1 MLLDKS
7 IPQLNNLRPY
17 LQIFNAW
24 VASGYQDESCL
35 LQGQALQEVL
45 DWAQGKSLSNLD
57 YQFLVASQELE
68 RRQLQQKLEAKN
80 EELQRL
86 VIIATIDFLTQ
97 VANRRQFEEY
107 LDIQW
112 RRMAREKQPLSLIL
126 VDVDFF
132 KSYNDT
138 YGHQAGDR
146 CLKEIARVIFDIVQR
161 PADLV
166 ARYGGEE
173 FAVILSNTD
182 TLGAAHIV
190 QRICFA
196 MRKLAIP
203 HEKSQVSSYV
213 TLSAGLATVIPTSYS
228 SFQEIIAAADKA
240 LYQAK
245 ATGRD
250 RFVYSTEETENLEEK
265 QIASPAKL
273 SVCDNSFL
281 RKSLWLSRQ
290 KLQQTMNKNQQLMK
304 QVQQAIEQ
312 NQQNREK
319 RRQLM
324 GA

>member
-1 MLLDKS
+1 MLLDET
-7 IPQLNNLRPY
+7 IGHLDNLRPY
-17 LQIFNAW
+17 LQTFNAW

-35 LQGQALQEVL
+35 LQGQALEEVL

-57 YQFLVASQELE
+57 YQFLVASQQLE

-86 VIIATIDFLTQ
+86 VTIATIDFLTQ
-97 VANRRQFEEY
+97 VANRRRFEEY
-107 LDIQW
+107 LDIEW

-146 CLKEIARVIFDIVQR
+146 CLKEIARVIFNIVQR

-173 FAVILSNTD
+173 FAVILSNTN
-182 TLGAAHIV
+182 TFGAAHIA
-190 QRICFA
+190 QRICFGV
-196 MRKLAIP
+196 RKLVIP
-203 HEKSQVSSYV
+203 HQKSQVSSYV
-213 TLSAGLATVIPTSYS
+213 TLSAGLATVIPISNS

-245 ATGRD
+245 AAGRN
-250 RFVYSTEETENLEEK
+250 RFVYSTEQTGNLEEK
-265 QIASPAKL
+265 QIASLAKL
-273 SVCDNSFL
+273 FVRDEFL
-281 RKSLWLSRQ
+281 TESLWLSKQ
-290 KLQQTMNKNQQLMK
+290 KLQQTRKKNQQLMK
-304 QVQQAIEQ
+304 QLQQAMEK
-312 NQQNREK
+312 NQQIREK
-319 RRQLM
+319 SQQLM